1 MSKLSILV
9 VDDNPLARKNLESHL
24 AGHQVDFA
32 EDSATARR
40 KLAENGHDLCFIDI
54 NLGEKDPESG
64 LTLIPVAVSKGIYS
78 VVMSGN
84 HSDPIVKKAYSLRC
98 DDFYAKGKEQ
108 SNVGT
113 VLKRFLAKRRK
124 VEDDELF
131 EKRFITRD
139 PATRAQV
146 SEALKYV
153 ASDLP
158 ILILGPSGSGKT
170 SLARVIHDYSGRAGE
185 FVAINCSAYTEDLL
199 EAELFGYR
207 KGAFT
212 GAADNRKGKLLL
224 ADQGTLFLD
233 EIGSMSLKMQTKLLK
248 AVEERSF
255 YPLGSDK
262 AETSDFRVVSATL
275 EDLQRLLRL
284 GKLRFDFFQRIHG
297 VTIKLNPLAE
307 RRDDIL
313 PLLSFFTQGERM
325 ISLSDDAKERLK
337 RCEWPGNV
345 RQLRKLADL
354 LVAGSDGL
362 VTGETLKKLF
372 ETVLGEDGGGGF
384 FTEEQYRAALSEGLA
399 PTVER
404 IIDGMIRRGLAENG
418 GVKAKVMADL
428 KIANRLLYTSLKR
441 SGGRKAGEPA
451 S

>member
-9 VDDNPLARKNLESHL
+9 VEDNPLARKNLQSHL
-24 AGHQVDFA
+24 TGHQVDFA
-32 EDSATARR
+32 GDAATARR
-40 KLAENGHDLCFIDI
+40 MLEENGHDLCFIDI

-64 LTLIPVAVSKGIYS
+64 LTVIPVAVAKGIYS

-84 HSDPIVKKAYSLRC
+84 HSDPMVKRAYSLKC
-98 DDFYAKGKEQ
+98 DDFYAKGKEK

-113 VLKRFLAKRRK
+113 VLKRFQATRRK
-124 VEDDELF
+124 AKDDELF

-139 PATRAQV
+139 PVTRAQV

-158 ILILGPSGSGKT
+158 LLILGPSGSGKT

-185 FVAINCSAYTEDLL
+185 FVAINCSAFSEDLL

-212 GAADNRKGKLLL
+212 GAADTRKGNLLL
-224 ADQGTLFLD
+224 ANQGTLFLD

-248 AVEERSF
+248 AIEERSF
-255 YPLGSDK
+255 FPLGSDK
-262 AETSDFRVVSATL
+262 AETSDFRLVSATL
-275 EDLQRLLRL
+275 EDLQRLVSL

-297 VTIKLNPLAE
+297 VTIKLKPLAE

-313 PLLSFFTQGERM
+313 PLLSFFIQGERM
-325 ISLSDDAKERLK
+325 ISLSDDAKERL
-337 RCEWPGNV
+337 RRYDWPGNV

-354 LVAGSDGL
+354 LVAGSEGL
-362 VTGETLKKLF
+362 VTGESIQKIF
-372 ETVLGEDGGGGF
+372 DSALGKDGGGGF
-384 FTEEQYRAALSEGLA
+384 FTEDQYRAALSEGLA
-399 PTVER
+399 PTVAR
-404 IIDGMIRRGLAENG
+404 ISDGMIRRNLSENEG
-418 GVKAKVMADL
+418 IKAKVMADL

-441 SGGRKAGEPA
+441 SGGWKSEEPT